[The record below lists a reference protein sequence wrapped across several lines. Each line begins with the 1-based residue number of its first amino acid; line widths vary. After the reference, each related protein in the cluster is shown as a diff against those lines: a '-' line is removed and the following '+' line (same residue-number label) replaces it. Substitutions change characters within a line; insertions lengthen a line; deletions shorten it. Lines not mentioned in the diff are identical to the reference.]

1 MNHTPDFGNFYL
13 SVISAFFAAI
23 SFTTVQPVLQL
34 LATLVAIFSGIYSIH
49 INYKKSKRKKNE
61 KL

>member
-1 MNHTPDFGNFYL
+1 MNHTPDSGNFYL
-13 SVISAFFAAI
+13 SMVSAFFAAI
-23 SFTTVQPVLQL
+23 SFATIQPALQF
-34 LATLVAIFSGIYSIH
+34 LATIIAIISGIYSMY